1 MTAQEPP
8 RMSRQTAASMRV
20 ETLLVASERMRACL
34 APASPAERKAVQR
47 KIHTGQVVSP
57 SPGLFAR
64 ASYWNGLD
72 PSDQTLHLVRGLS
85 GRHATWAFRL
95 YSAAAIWHLDV
106 PFALLDKIYVIS
118 KRQPRRQQASRATTS
133 LVPISSRMPSPLDRI
148 EMQGGI
154 PVTGF
159 TQTVFE
165 CLRDAPFSL
174 GLAIADSALRR
185 TGQSPEQ
192 LCAQIAREQKRRHG
206 LRRATE
212 VLSYA
217 DSRSENG
224 GESRVRAFLI
234 EQGYLLPELQV
245 ELPNPLDP
253 RNVYRVDFLWRLPDG
268 RIVVGEF
275 DGMGKYTDEDM
286 LAGSTTA
293 KALVAER
300 QRESRITLLGFPV
313 LRFTYQDL
321 AHPYRLHNLLR
332 AAGIP
337 RSQEATRRFHASWN
351 AAQGNHP
358 KRRP

>member
-1 MTAQEPP
+1 MTAQDPP
-8 RMSRQTAASMRV
+8 RMSRQTATSMRV
-20 ETLLVASERMRACL
+20 ETLLVASQRMRACL
-34 APASPAERKAVQR
+34 APASPAERKTVQR

-57 SPGLFAR
+57 SPGMFAR

-72 PSDQTLHLVRGLS
+72 PSDRTLHLVRGLS
-85 GRHATWAFRL
+85 SRHATWTFRL

-118 KRQPRRQQASRATTS
+118 KRQPLRQQVSRATTS
-133 LVPISSRMPSPLDRI
+133 LIPISSR
-148 EMQGGI
+148 
-154 PVTGF
+154 
-159 TQTVFE
+159 VFE
-165 CLRDAPFSL
+165 CLREAPFSL

-185 TGQSPEQ
+185 TGQRPEQ

-206 LRRATE
+206 LRRAAE
-212 VLSYA
+212 VISYA
-217 DSRSENG
+217 DGRSENG

-253 RNVYRVDFLWRLPDG
+253 RDVYRVDFLWRLPDG

-275 DGMGKYTDEDM
+275 DGMGKYTDENM
-286 LAGSTTA
+286 LVGSTTA

-321 AHPYRLHNLLR
+321 ARPYRLHNLLR

-337 RSQEATRRFHASWN
+337 RSQDAARRFHASWN
-351 AAQGNHP
+351 AAQGGHP